1 MAVPPSATPL
11 LAEGGTRMVLMLGV
25 VATSGRRRTGQH
37 PEGQMPRDMR
47 LTFRKTKRELKT
59 VVETMIGWNPELSSL
74 RTGTGT
80 ARTALLKLRRAFRW
94 LLDG

>member
-1 MAVPPSATPL
+1 
-11 LAEGGTRMVLMLGV
+11 MVLTLGV

-59 VVETMIGWNPELSSL
+59 VVKTMIGWNLERVIFAHGHWYRSN
-74 RTGTGT
+74 GT
-80 ARTALLKLRRAFRW
+80 AELRRAFRR